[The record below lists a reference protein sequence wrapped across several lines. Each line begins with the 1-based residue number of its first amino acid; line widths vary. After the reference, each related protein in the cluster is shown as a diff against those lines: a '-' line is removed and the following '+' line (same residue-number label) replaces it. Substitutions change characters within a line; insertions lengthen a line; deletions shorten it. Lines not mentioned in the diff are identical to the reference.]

1 MILVDTSVWVDHL
14 RVPDARLVELLH
26 DGQALCHAF
35 VVGELACGNLRR
47 RAEIL
52 LLLVDLPQ
60 LPAVPSEDVMRFI
73 DAHRLM
79 GRGLGWVDI
88 HLLASAF
95 VSREALWTKDRRLA
109 NAANLLGV
117 AW

>member
-14 RVPDARLVELLH
+14 RVADARLVELLH
-26 DGQALCHAF
+26 DGQVLCHAF

-52 LLLVDLPQ
+52 SLLVDLPQ
-60 LPAVPSEDVMRFI
+60 LPTVPSDDVIRFI
-73 DAHRLM
+73 DAHHLM
-79 GRGLGWVDI
+79 DRGLGLVDI

-95 VSREALWTKDRRLA
+95 VSRESLWTKDRRLA
-109 NAANLLGV
+109 DAANRLGV